1 MNLKKKYTLCII
13 RSQKKDIS
21 KECVFIGH
29 PLINKITVS
38 VTWGKTQ

>member
-1 MNLKKKYTLCII
+1 MNLKKNIHYALYAA
-13 RSQKKDIS
+13 KKKGIS

>member
-1 MNLKKKYTLCII
+1 MRYTQPKKKGIP
-13 RSQKKDIS
+13 